1 MGLVKDN
8 FRANTVD
15 KCHERYDN
23 HEYIKQ
29 LKVNMTLDILDGCV
43 HSCPGCFVNR
53 RGNSVSDETL
63 ESLYG
68 IQELFNSNGIRFSS
82 FILGPTDIFGSKN
95 TLELLS
101 NKYLIKAFSNCSTI
115 EMVSTLDM
123 NTFEHISKVIDL
135 FNAIPKQAQGFMY
148 AMQVVV
154 DPYQFISNPF
164 YRDEKYYNLVK
175 VLSLFNNDIDFKLV
189 FNMEG
194 KDLDLAK
201 VSKIAK
207 DEWDCLVEPIPS
219 YQRSTKSG
227 NHRVVTDQWKKTIAE
242 AYSEESKEYIA
253 LTIADSNQGA
263 GLEMT
268 YVLSKGEFYSPA
280 FIYDVA
286 TIRDEKFRIKDI
298 KDINSW
304 TEIKKDL
311 YLDGMKY
318 MVKTESCSD
327 CPRRHICLNKS
338 VLNYMEHYKFTEC
351 VLPMSVLLNY
361 TNDDITAKDK

>member
-15 KCHERYDN
+15 SCHERYDN

-29 LKVNMTLDILDGCV
+29 LKVNMTLDILDGCI

-53 RGNSVSDETL
+53 RGNSVEDDTL

-95 TLELLS
+95 TLELLN
-101 NKYLIKAFSNCSTI
+101 NKHVIKAFSNCSTI
-115 EMVSTLDM
+115 EMISTLDM
-123 NTFEHISKVIDL
+123 GTIDHIEEVIGL
-135 FNAIPKQAQGFMY
+135 FNAIPKQEQGFMY
-148 AMQVVV
+148 AMQVVT
-154 DPYQFISNPF
+154 DPYQFVTNKM
-164 YRDEKYYNLVK
+164 YRDLKYETIVK
-175 VLSLFNNDIDFKLV
+175 VLNLFDNDIDFKMV

-194 KDLDLAK
+194 KDVDLAK
-201 VSKIAK
+201 ISKIAK
-207 DEWDCLVEPIPS
+207 EEWKCLVEPIPS
-219 YQRSTKSG
+219 YQRSSKSN
-227 NHRVVTDQWKKTIAE
+227 NHKAVTDQWKKTISE
-242 AYSEESKEYIA
+242 AFSAESKEYIA

-286 TIRDEKFRIKDI
+286 TIREEQFRIKDI
-298 KDINSW
+298 TDINSW
-304 TEIKKDL
+304 TDIKKDL

-318 MVKTESCSD
+318 IDKTESCSD

-338 VLNYMEHYKFTEC
+338 VLNYMEHFGLTEC
-351 VLPMSVLLNY
+351 VLPMSVLMNY
-361 TNDDITAKDK
+361 SNDDITAKDK